1 MILVVDCGS
10 TKVPLF
16 EDFLRK
22 KKHPF
27 ITRKISQLQFSG
39 KYKAAIISGAPI
51 LITKEDTR
59 LHQSKLTPLFE
70 SDIPILTVCFGH
82 QMLGLFHGAEGKMG
96 KEDRDFN
103 EIEVLKEDPLFDG
116 FSKSAL
122 FHEDHCE
129 EINVPA
135 GFIHLASSKNC
146 FNEAMKHPTKLH
158 YGIQFHPETSE
169 ANGQRLMDN
178 FLSLI

>member
-16 EDFLRK
+16 EEFLHK
-22 KKHPF
+22 AKYPF
-27 ITRKISQLQFSG
+27 ETQKINQLEFSE
-39 KYKAAIISGAPI
+39 KYEGAIVSGAPI
-51 LITKEDTR
+51 LITKDDTQI
-59 LHQSKLTPLFE
+59 HQQKLAPLFE
-70 SDIPILTVCFGH
+70 SNIPVLAVCFGH
-82 QMLGLFHGAEGKMG
+82 QMLGFFHGAKGKMG
-96 KEDRDFN
+96 TEDRDFN
-103 EIEVLKEDPLFDG
+103 HLEILAEDPLFRG
-116 FSKSAL
+116 FAKSVV

-129 EINVPA
+129 EIDLPD

-146 FNEAMKHPTKLH
+146 FNEAMKHPSKKH

>member
-22 KKHPF
+22 AKVSF
-27 ITRKISQLQFSG
+27 ETQKIKQLQFSN
-39 KYKAAIISGAPI
+39 KYKGVIISGAPI
-51 LITKEDTR
+51 LITQENTQI
-59 LHQSKLTPLFE
+59 HQDKLAPLFI
-70 SDIPILTVCFGH
+70 SDLPILAVCFGH
-82 QMLGLFHGAEGKMG
+82 QMLGFFHGAKGKMG
-96 KEDRDFN
+96 NEDRDFN
-103 EIEVLKEDPLFDG
+103 EVEILKEDPLF
-116 FSKSAL
+116 KSFTTTTV

-129 EINVPA
+129 EIDLPE

-146 FNEAMKHPTKLH
+146 FNEAMKHPTKMH
-158 YGIQFHPETSE
+158 YGIQFHPETSL

-178 FLSLI
+178 FLSLV